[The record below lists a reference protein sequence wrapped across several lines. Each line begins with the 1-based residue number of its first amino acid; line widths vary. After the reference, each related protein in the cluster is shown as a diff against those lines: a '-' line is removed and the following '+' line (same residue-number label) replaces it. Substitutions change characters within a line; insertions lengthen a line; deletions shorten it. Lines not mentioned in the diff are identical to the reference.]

1 MPQNDQLRRY
11 LDAGIAFTQMTRQ
24 RAEAI
29 VKDLVNAGEMQ
40 RDQTQQ
46 FVDEIVDRSRKNT
59 EMLLDTVRKEVA
71 DQLSSLGIAT
81 KADLAALERRIAG
94 SKGSSR
100 SDTGTSGVKAA
111 KSAAKKTPA
120 AAKKAAKTATKKA
133 PKKATK
139 KAPAAKK
146 AGAAKKR

>member
-24 RAEAI
+24 RAQAI
-29 VKDLVNAGEMQ
+29 VNDLVNAGEMQ

-59 EMLLDTVRKEVA
+59 ELLLDTVRKEVA
-71 DQLSSLGIAT
+71 DQLSNLGIAT
-81 KADLAALERRIAG
+81 KADLQALERRLSGSGGSTAKKAG
-94 SKGSSR
+94 
-100 SDTGTSGVKAA
+100 
-111 KSAAKKTPA
+111 AAKKTPA
-120 AAKKAAKTATKKA
+120 KKTPAKKTTAKKTTAKKTTA
-133 PKKATK
+133 KKSTK

>member
-46 FVDEIVDRSRKNT
+46 FVDELVERSRKNT

-71 DQLSSLGIAT
+71 DQLSNLGLAT
-81 KADLAALERRIAG
+81 KADLDALERRISG
-94 SKGSSR
+94 R
-100 SDTGTSGVKAA
+100 STGASGTKATTTA
-111 KSAAKKTPA
+111 KSAAKKV
-120 AAKKAAKTATKKA
+120 TAA
-133 PKKATK
+133 PKKAAK

>member
-24 RAEAI
+24 RAQAI
-29 VKDLVNAGEMQ
+29 VKDLVNAGELQ

-46 FVDEIVDRSRKNT
+46 FVDELVDRSRKNT
-59 EMLLDTVRKEVA
+59 EMLLETVRKEVA
-71 DQLSSLGIAT
+71 DQLSNLGIAT
-81 KADLAALERRIAG
+81 KADLDALERRISGGG
-94 SKGSSR
+94 SGR
-100 SDTGTSGVKAA
+100 SAGTSAA
-111 KSAAKKTPA
+111 RATKSTAKTV
-120 AAKKAAKTATKKA
+120 AKKATATKTA
-133 PKKATK
+133 AKKATK

>member
-46 FVDEIVDRSRKNT
+46 FVDELVERSRKNT

-71 DQLSSLGIAT
+71 DQLSNLGLAT
-81 KADLAALERRIAG
+81 KADLAALERRISGRSAA
-94 SKGSSR
+94 SS
-100 SDTGTSGVKAA
+100 TGARTSGVKAA
-111 KSAAKKTPA
+111 KKTAKKV
-120 AAKKAAKTATKKA
+120 TAA

>member
-24 RAEAI
+24 RAQAI
-29 VKDLVNAGEMQ
+29 VKDLVNAGEIQ

-46 FVDEIVDRSRKNT
+46 FVDELVDRSRKNT

-81 KADLAALERRIAG
+81 KSDLAALERRL
-94 SKGSSR
+94 
-100 SDTGTSGVKAA
+100 TGVKSSTGSATKTAA
-111 KSAAKKTPA
+111 TKTAAASKKT
-120 AAKKAAKTATKKA
+120 

>member
-46 FVDEIVDRSRKNT
+46 FVDELVERSRKNT

-81 KADLAALERRIAG
+81 KADLAALERRLKSGGAG
-94 SKGSSR
+94 SATKSS
-100 SDTGTSGVKAA
+100 
-111 KSAAKKTPA
+111 AKKVPA
-120 AAKKAAKTATKKA
+120 SAKKAPASARKA

>member
-46 FVDEIVDRSRKNT
+46 FVDELVERSRKNT

-71 DQLSSLGIAT
+71 DQLSSLGLAT
-81 KADLAALERRIAG
+81 KADLAALERRLKSGGAG
-94 SKGSSR
+94 PA
-100 SDTGTSGVKAA
+100 T
-111 KSAAKKTPA
+111 KSAAKKVPA
-120 AAKKAAKTATKKA
+120 TAKKATKKA

>member
-46 FVDEIVDRSRKNT
+46 FVDELVERSRKNT

-71 DQLSSLGIAT
+71 DQLSNLGLAT
-81 KADLAALERRIAG
+81 KADLDALERRIG
-94 SKGSSR
+94 GR
-100 SDTGTSGVKAA
+100 STGASATKATTTA
-111 KSAAKKTPA
+111 KSAAKKV
-120 AAKKAAKTATKKA
+120 TAA
-133 PKKATK
+133 PKKAAK